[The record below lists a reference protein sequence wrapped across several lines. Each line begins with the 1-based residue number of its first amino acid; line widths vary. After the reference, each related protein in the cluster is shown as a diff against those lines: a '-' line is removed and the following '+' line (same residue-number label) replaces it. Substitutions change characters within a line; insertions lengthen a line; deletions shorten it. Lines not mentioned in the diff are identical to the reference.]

1 MTILG
6 TAKPSVLG
14 TEKPLVLGTRKP
26 RLGDGGDP
34 IRRGQGTSLELPR
47 KPLMLTRMFQIFT
60 LTPFVIFSQREAAEV
75 GHYTIGDTKEA
86 VDIIDIFDVNS

>member
-26 RLGDGGDP
+26 RLGDGGNP
-34 IRRGQGTSLELPR
+34 VRLS
-47 KPLMLTRMFQIFT
+47 MT
-60 LTPFVIFSQREAAEV
+60 LLYILFPSNSDIEPF
-75 GHYTIGDTKEA
+75 
-86 VDIIDIFDVNS
+86 